1 MTPINQ
7 MMKDIDTAKK
17 LYLDEKIEEP
27 KFILLIAE
35 AERKYLTAKRREKQ
49 HI

>member
-1 MTPINQ
+1 MLR
-7 MMKDIDTAKK
+7 DIDKAKK

-27 KFILLIAE
+27 RFLLMISE
-35 AERKYLTAKRREKQ
+35 AERKYLTTKRREKQ